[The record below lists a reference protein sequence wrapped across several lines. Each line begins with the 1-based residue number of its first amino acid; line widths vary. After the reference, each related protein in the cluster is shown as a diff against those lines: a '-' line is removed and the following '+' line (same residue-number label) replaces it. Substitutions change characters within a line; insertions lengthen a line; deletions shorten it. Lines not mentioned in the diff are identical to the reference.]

1 MQKRNRVADVSPLE
15 GWSGRVGPRRGGAP
29 KGWSPEVVGPR
40 RVEHTHS
47 NTSTPTKTHEHRG
60 RDTKIWGRWG
70 TGCRSTL
77 DWPKSVLAKVGFGQS
92 RFGQSRFW
100 PKSVWPKSV
109 LAKLGQTLQTPTL
122 AKVGQHEG
130 LAKVGLAKLGHDLPG
145 EEEVPQGEV
154 PLEVGVPQGEGGRGT
169 GRRGLWGGV
178 PRRECLGRGG
188 GGGPRPRRGEET
200 GGGRV
205 WCLGGVP
212 RGRECPTQARS

>member
-29 KGWSPEVVGPR
+29 KGWSPEVVEPR
-40 RVEHTHS
+40 RVEHTHQHEHT
-47 NTSTPTKTHEHRG
+47 NETHEHRS

-77 DWPKSVLAKVGFGQS
+77 DWPKSVWAKVGFGQS

-100 PKSVWPKSV
+100 PKSV
-109 LAKLGQTLQTPTL
+109 LAKVGQTFKTQTL

-130 LAKVGLAKLGHDLPG
+130 LAKVGLAKLCHDLPG
-145 EEEVPQGEV
+145 EEEVPQGGV
-154 PLEVGVPQGEGGRGT
+154 PLEVGVPREREGGELGGRGF
-169 GRRGLWGGV
+169 GEGCPGGSV
-178 PRRECLGRGG
+178 G

-212 RGRECPTQARS
+212 RGRGCPTQTRS